1 MSDQRLTIGT
11 QTFDLLLRS
20 MTKAMEVID
29 RDSQYGSDLALMP
42 AMFSALD
49 GDREAV
55 LRDVAVALSP
65 GSEDDT

>member
-1 MSDQRLTIGT
+1 MRDQTLTISV

-49 GDREAV
+49 GDREAL